1 MHRREFLK
9 VTGAASLAAAG
20 GYAWFH
26 AEGGQLRAGDDPA
39 HGDPAYE
46 AWSQWNNDEGGHPLS
61 LVRAAVVASSP
72 HNTQPW
78 MFRVGE
84 NFVELYLD
92 TRRSVAGL
100 DPYLR
105 EAHIGMGCGLE
116 NLLLSAAAHGFAATV
131 TAPAGPLDAPGPVLR
146 LVARVDLAQ
155 GEPQYS
161 ELHEAIPHRHTNR
174 SSYDRSRE
182 LPAGFAA
189 ELLATCDQVD
199 TRLFL
204 FEDSAEQEAL
214 VRISSAA
221 NLALYSDPKVEAG
234 SEQWIRWRAAD
245 AERLK
250 DGLTVQNFGLP
261 PATATAVSLMP
272 LWMLKRASAPEQRAE
287 MYERQMRSAR
297 LMGVIAVRD
306 RLDRRQSLQAGRVWQ
321 RAHLLATA
329 RGVAARPCNEAIE
342 RIDHE
347 RSLGLPAGC
356 QAVLGQFLGDDT
368 WQATFLFLMGH
379 PTLPSHRSPRRTA
392 EIVEIG

>member
-1 MHRREFLK
+1 MRRREFLK
-9 VTGAASLAAAG
+9 ISGAAGLAAAG

-26 AEGGQLRAGDDPA
+26 AEGGRLRAGEDS
-39 HGDPAYE
+39 AYK
-46 AWSQWNNDEGGHPLS
+46 AWSQWNNDEGGTGIR

-78 MFRVGE
+78 RFRVGE
-84 NFVELYLD
+84 DFVELYLD

-116 NLLLSAAAHGFAATV
+116 NLLLSAAAHGLAATV
-131 TAPAGPLDAPGPVLR
+131 TAPSGPLDAPGPALP
-146 LVARVDLAQ
+146 LVARVDLAPA
-155 GEPQYS
+155 EPKYS

-174 SSYDRSRE
+174 SVYDRRRE
-182 LPAGFAA
+182 LPAGFAG
-189 ELLATCDQVD
+189 ELLATCEQVD

-204 FEDSAEQEAL
+204 FEESAAQEAL

-234 SEQWIRWRAAD
+234 SEQWIRWRASD

-272 LWMLKRASAPEQRAE
+272 LWMLKRASAPKQRTE
-287 MYERQMRSAR
+287 MYERQMRSTR

-306 RLDRRQSLQAGRVWQ
+306 RLDRRQSLQAGRAWQ

-347 RSLGLPAGC
+347 RSLGLPAAC
-356 QAVLGQFLGDDT
+356 QSALGQVLGDVM
-368 WQATFLFLMGH
+368 WQPTFLFLMGY
-379 PTLPSHRSPRRTA
+379 PTLPPHRSPRRTA
-392 EIVEIG
+392 QMVEMG